1 MLRDATLRQA
11 NNSTNTTGGGPIG
24 KPGGAPQLPDAVPDG
39 VQALLDGIFGF
50 GGDMGR
56 AFGDLVSGLA
66 RAIEGPAVGEA
77 SQQVAPLLVDV
88 AAVVG

>member
-1 MLRDATLRQA
+1 MIRNTLLRQA
-11 NNSTNTTGGGPIG
+11 NNSTNTTGGGPIN

-50 GGDMGR
+50 TGDMGQ

-66 RAIEGPAVGEA
+66 RAIEGPAVA
-77 SQQVAPLLVDV
+77 QQLVALGIDV
-88 AAVVG
+88 AGVLV